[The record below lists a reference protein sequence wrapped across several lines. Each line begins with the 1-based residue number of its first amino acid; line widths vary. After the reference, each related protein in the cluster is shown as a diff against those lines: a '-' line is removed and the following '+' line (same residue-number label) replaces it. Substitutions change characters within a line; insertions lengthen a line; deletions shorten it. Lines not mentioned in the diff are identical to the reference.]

1 MAQLTII
8 YWRDIPAQV
17 IARTGRV
24 SAKRELGGRFQ
35 EAIDRAAMKS
45 GARDEDAYLAAW
57 RRSDPVDCGADL
69 EAAADAAVLRLENEY
84 DASRLATLVAAN
96 GRAG

>member
-8 YWRDIPAQV
+8 FWRDIPAQV
-17 IARTGRV
+17 IAKAGRI

-69 EAAADAAVLRLENEY
+69 DAAADVAVLRLDRAY
-84 DASRLATLVAAN
+84 DETRLAALVAAN
-96 GRAG
+96 GQAG